1 MGIPPEAPGLILLAV
16 AAVLAPARAARTL
29 GAGIIAIAFGTASAR
44 VALSLPPVAA
54 LGATTLMPLPM
65 LSRTVDGGV
74 ALAGLL
80 AIVLA
85 LPAALRQVSRRM
97 QWTLVLLLL
106 AGFVI
111 AADATTDLVR
121 SAGWLRA
128 FGAALVAG
136 SVVAVIFSLASRPFW
151 ARLAAR
157 LRSGL
162 AGPLHALSPD
172 RVTRLWLVLA
182 TGGAA
187 LAVAAPHALVVLAGA
202 ALASLALH
210 IAMRRMR
217 DVGIVPLL
225 PLVVIPLLVF
235 EAHYLRVIAGP
246 VGLAMRDFA
255 DVPLSSAA
263 QVALAPP
270 LIVAALLFGGPLPGR
285 RWLPGSALAIVG
297 VALLVRIGHPLLGD
311 ALLGWET
318 LFLPPGL
325 LLLWL
330 AALAGAWEAGA
341 GTAAWLVATIVAP
354 AATEGA
360 VLLAV
365 AALLLA
371 IRRRAGP
378 PQESASRVLLLLAAG
393 SGAAGLACGMA
404 AMLQHQVVYGV
415 LGVVAALVLVG
426 GAGNAGAMI
435 YSAGSPDPTA
445 FSGAAHGIHP
455 SSSSI

>member
-1 MGIPPEAPGLILLAV
+1 
-16 AAVLAPARAARTL
+16 
-29 GAGIIAIAFGTASAR
+29 
-44 VALSLPPVAA
+44 
-54 LGATTLMPLPM
+54 
-65 LSRTVDGGV
+65 
-74 ALAGLL
+74 
-80 AIVLA
+80 
-85 LPAALRQVSRRM
+85 
-97 QWTLVLLLL
+97 
-106 AGFVI
+106 
-111 AADATTDLVR
+111 
-121 SAGWLRA
+121 
-128 FGAALVAG
+128 
-136 SVVAVIFSLASRPFW
+136 
-151 ARLAAR
+151 
-157 LRSGL
+157 
-162 AGPLHALSPD
+162 
-172 RVTRLWLVLA
+172 
-182 TGGAA
+182 
-187 LAVAAPHALVVLAGA
+187 
-202 ALASLALH
+202 
-210 IAMRRMR
+210 
-217 DVGIVPLL
+217 
-225 PLVVIPLLVF
+225 
-235 EAHYLRVIAGP
+235 VIAGP

-311 ALLGWET
+311 ALMGWET

-378 PQESASRVLLLLAAG
+378 PQDSASRVLLLLAAG